1 MFTGFVI
8 FLPLF
13 VSLVLALLLA
23 LDLLDEH
30 ERYVVRTKTCL
41 LAFVMSC
48 LFLYLGHAAYFSY
61 AFDTGPLRMDGNF
74 RLMRIL

>member
-41 LAFVMSC
+41 LAFVMS
-48 LFLYLGHAAYFSY
+48 
-61 AFDTGPLRMDGNF
+61 
-74 RLMRIL
+74 